1 MTGIFDIGIDILA
14 LEWGSIIE
22 DTIDACFIPITG
34 RIVSFVSGGLGKYF
48 HSFMEMIWMG
58 LGG

>member
-1 MTGIFDIGIDILA
+1 MAGIFDIGIDLLT
-14 LEWGSIIE
+14 LEWGSLIK
-22 DTIDACFIPITG
+22 DMIDACFIPITG
-34 RIVSFVSGGLGKYF
+34 RIVSFVGGGLGEYF